1 MDLLVFLDESFLILV
16 PILYI
21 LGEFIKR
28 TALKDKYIPTALTL
42 VSIGLS
48 ISIGGFSSKSVVQG
62 ILATGLAVL
71 GNQYL
76 KQLKKDE

>member
-1 MDLLVFLDESFLILV
+1 MNLLVFLDESFLILV
-16 PILYI
+16 PMLYI

-28 TALKDKYIPTALTL
+28 TALKDKYIPVILTMI
-42 VSIGLS
+42 SIGLS
-48 ISIGGFSSKSVVQG
+48 ISIGGFNSTSVIQG
-62 ILATGLAVL
+62 VLATGLATL